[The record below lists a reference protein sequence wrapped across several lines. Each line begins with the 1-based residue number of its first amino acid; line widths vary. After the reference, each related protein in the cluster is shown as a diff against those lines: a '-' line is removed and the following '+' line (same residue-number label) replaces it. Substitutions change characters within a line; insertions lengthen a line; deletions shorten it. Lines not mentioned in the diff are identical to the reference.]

1 MSYRPET
8 GHGCI
13 LDSMLAALPLPSSD
27 LGTHLTMATM
37 RFMAT
42 RDAMMPMVRLT
53 ASGIVAGLGGKDGF
67 EQAQAIREYVAQH
80 TEFLR
85 DPDMVEMLHSPVWQ
99 LRQIQQRGL
108 VQVDCDDVAMLAAAL
123 GKSIGLRARFVAVA
137 FDGIN
142 APFRHIWAELSPRM
156 VNAWV
161 DVDTT
166 RPAQALDFPRV
177 SRAIV
182 KDV

>member
-1 MSYRPET
+1 
-8 GHGCI
+8 
-13 LDSMLAALPLPSSD
+13 MLAALPLPSSD
-27 LGTHLTMATM
+27 LGTHLTLATM
-37 RFMAT
+37 RGMAT
-42 RDAMMPMVRLT
+42 RDAMTPMVRLT

-67 EQAQAIREYVAQH
+67 EQAQIIREYVATH

-85 DPDMVEMLHSPVWQ
+85 DPDMVEMLHGPVWQ
-99 LRQIQQRGL
+99 LQQIQKRGI

-137 FDGIN
+137 FGGKN
-142 APFRHIWAELSPRM
+142 APFRHVWAELAPRM

-177 SRAIV
+177 SRVIV